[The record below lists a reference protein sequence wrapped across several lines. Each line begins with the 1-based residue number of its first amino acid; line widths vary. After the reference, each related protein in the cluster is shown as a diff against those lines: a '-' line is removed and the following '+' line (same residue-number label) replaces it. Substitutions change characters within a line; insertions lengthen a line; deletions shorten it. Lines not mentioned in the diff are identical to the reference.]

1 MALDFVTFALVG
13 LVVGTGA
20 ALLLPRLFR
29 APRSLTVL
37 TGVVSGLLTGG
48 LARVVLGDDSLL
60 ASSLLALVGAGLLV
74 SVLARPDQRSNPL
87 HRAPRRPHHA

>member
-1 MALDFVTFALVG
+1 MALDIVTFALLG

-37 TGVVSGLLTGG
+37 TGMISGLLIGG
-48 LARVVLGDDSLL
+48 LARIIMGPDSLL
-60 ASSLLALVGAGLLV
+60 ASSLLALVGSGLLV
-74 SVLARPDQRSNPL
+74 SVLARPDQRSSPL
-87 HRAPRRPHHA
+87 HRAPRHPHHA

>member
-1 MALDFVTFALVG
+1 MALDIVTFALVG

-29 APRSLTVL
+29 APRSLTVA
-37 TGVVSGLLTGG
+37 TGLISGLLVGG
-48 LARVVLGDDSLL
+48 LARTVLGADSLL

-74 SVLARPDQRSNPL
+74 SVLARPDQRSHPL
-87 HRAPRRPHHA
+87 HRAPRHPHHA

>member
-1 MALDFVTFALVG
+1 MALDIVTFALVG

-20 ALLLPRLFR
+20 AVLLPRLFR

-37 TGVVSGLLTGG
+37 TGMISGLLVGG
-48 LARVVLGDDSLL
+48 LARVVLGADSLL

-74 SVLARPDQRSNPL
+74 SVLARPDQRSHPL
-87 HRAPRRPHHA
+87 HRAPRHPHHA